1 MDVLNRIARQFQELF
16 SRMTPSQRGTLIVVP
31 LLVVA
36 AFAMLLW
43 SQPGAS
49 YTALS
54 WGKVFSTDELMKTE
68 QALIEANLTGF
79 RREGQRIMVPAGE
92 ADRYNAALLEFD
104 AMPADMGAE
113 LLRKFENLGPFST
126 DRQRQDMKEALLLQ
140 ELQRMIMAVP
150 DIEHARVGIAS
161 SGRPNSWSRKNHVT
175 ANVTVRPRAGR
186 ELSQRL
192 VTSLRAAVSSMVPD
206 LKPSDVT
213 IFDVVNAVSYT
224 GESTDDPFNSG
235 PVNRI
240 RELTRQY
247 EQQIQKDLSYI
258 PGVGVTVHVDVDNL
272 KSSVTRSQVVDPKK
286 SADVYS
292 SEFST
297 TDNVQQ
303 RPPKGEAGLRANQ
316 PGALAA
322 AAAPERTRQL
332 NESGTN
338 AIRGVSFEVT
348 EKALIAAMPKAVQVS
363 VKIPRDYYREIA
375 DQRTAAGEKDPAR
388 TDALQI
394 EQDVLAN
401 VQKSVARLIPTGS
414 PVDAITVTS
423 FERVETNAADTPIV
437 WSIRITELVRQWGGP
452 AGMVLLALAA
462 LVILRR
468 QMKSLP
474 AEASSMASA
483 AGLSAGQTIPGMPGA
498 VTAPATMEEIVLKDM
513 PKRELIQNLARDNP
527 EMTANVI
534 GKWLQAAK

>member
-1 MDVLNRIARQFQELF
+1 MDVLNRTARQFQDLF
-16 SRMTPSQRGTLIVVP
+16 SRMTASQRGTLIVVP

-54 WGKVFSTDELMKTE
+54 WGKIFSTEELMKTE
-68 QALIEANLTGF
+68 QALIQAGLTDF
-79 RREGQRIMVPAGE
+79 RREGQRIMVPASDS
-92 ADRYNAALLEFD
+92 DRYNAALLEFD
-104 AMPADMGAE
+104 AMPADMGSE
-113 LLRKFENLGPFST
+113 LIRKFENLGPFST

-161 SGRPNSWSRKNHVT
+161 SGRPSSWSRKSHVT

-192 VTSLRAAVSSMVPD
+192 VASLRAAVSSMVPD

-297 TDNVQQ
+297 SDNVQQ

-332 NESGTN
+332 NETGTN
-338 AIRGVSFEVT
+338 SIRGVSFEVT
-348 EKALIAAMPKAVQVS
+348 EKELIAAMPKSVQVS

-375 DQRTAAGEKDPAR
+375 DQRTAAGEKDPTR
-388 TDALQI
+388 TDAVQI
-394 EQDVLAN
+394 EQDVLAS

-423 FERVETNAADTPIV
+423 FERVTTNTADTPIP
-437 WSIRITELVRQWGGP
+437 WSDRVTVLLRQWGGP
-452 AGMVLLALAA
+452 AGMVLMALGA

-474 AEASSMASA
+474 ADASSVADAAS
-483 AGLSAGQTIPGMPGA
+483 LSAGRTIPGMSGSA
-498 VTAPATMEEIVLKDM
+498 AAPPPLEEIVLKDM

-534 GKWLQAAK
+534 NKWLQAAK

>member
-1 MDVLNRIARQFQELF
+1 MDVLNRTARQFQDLF
-16 SRMTPSQRGTLIVVP
+16 SRMTASQRGTLIVVP

-54 WGKVFSTDELMKTE
+54 WGKIFSTEELMKTE
-68 QALIEANLTGF
+68 QALIQAGLTDF
-79 RREGQRIMVPAGE
+79 RREGQRIMVPASDS
-92 ADRYNAALLEFD
+92 DRYNAALLEFD
-104 AMPADMGAE
+104 AMPADMGSE
-113 LLRKFENLGPFST
+113 LIRKFENLGPFST

-161 SGRPNSWSRKNHVT
+161 SGRPSSWSRKSHVT

-224 GESTDDPFNSG
+224 GESTDDPFHSG

-272 KSSVTRSQVVDPKK
+272 KSSVTRSQTVDPKK

-292 SEFST
+292 SEFTT

-322 AAAPERTRQL
+322 SAAPERTRQL
-332 NESGTN
+332 NETGTN
-338 AIRGVSFEVT
+338 SIRGVSFEVT
-348 EKALIAAMPKAVQVS
+348 EKELIAAMPKSVQVS

-375 DQRTAAGEKDPAR
+375 DQRTAAGEKDPTR
-388 TDALQI
+388 TDAVQI
-394 EQDVLAN
+394 EQDVLAS

-423 FERVETNAADTPIV
+423 FERVTTGTADTPIP
-437 WSIRITELVRQWGGP
+437 WSDRITVLLRQWGGP
-452 AGMVLLALAA
+452 AVMALLALGA

-468 QMKSLP
+468 QMTSLP
-474 AEASSMASA
+474 ADASSVADAAS
-483 AGLSAGQTIPGMPGA
+483 LSAGRTIPGMGGSA
-498 VTAPATMEEIVLKDM
+498 AAAPPLDEIVLKDM

-534 GKWLQAAK
+534 NKWLQAAK

>member
-1 MDVLNRIARQFQELF
+1 MDVLNRTARQFQDLF
-16 SRMTPSQRGTLIVVP
+16 SRMTASQRGTLIVVP

-54 WGKVFSTDELMKTE
+54 WGKIFSTEELMKTE
-68 QALIEANLTGF
+68 QALIQAGLTDF
-79 RREGQRIMVPAGE
+79 RREGQRIMVPASDS
-92 ADRYNAALLEFD
+92 DRYNAALLEFD

-113 LLRKFENLGPFST
+113 LIRKFENLGPFST

-161 SGRPNSWSRKNHVT
+161 SGRPSSWSRKSHVT

-192 VTSLRAAVSSMVPD
+192 VSSIRAAVSSMVPD

-272 KSSVTRSQVVDPKK
+272 KSSVTRSQTVDPKK
-286 SADVYS
+286 SADVYT
-292 SEFST
+292 SEFT
-297 TDNVQQ
+297 TSDNVQQ

-322 AAAPERTRQL
+322 SAAPERTRQL
-332 NESGTN
+332 NETGTN
-338 AIRGVSFEVT
+338 SIRGVSFEVT
-348 EKALIAAMPKAVQVS
+348 EKELIAAMPKSVQVS

-375 DQRTAAGEKDPAR
+375 DQRTAAGEKDPTR
-388 TDALQI
+388 TDAVQI
-394 EQDVLAN
+394 EQDVLAS

-423 FERVETNAADTPIV
+423 FERVTTSPADTPIP
-437 WSIRITELVRQWGGP
+437 WSDRVTVLLRQWGGP
-452 AGMVLLALAA
+452 AGMVLMALGA

-474 AEASSMASA
+474 ADASSVADAAS
-483 AGLSAGQTIPGMPGA
+483 LSAGRTIPGMSGSA
-498 VTAPATMEEIVLKDM
+498 AAPTPLEEIVLKDM

-534 GKWLQAAK
+534 NKWLQAAK

>member
-1 MDVLNRIARQFQELF
+1 MDVLNRTARQFRELF

-92 ADRYNAALLEFD
+92 ADRYNAALLEYD
-104 AMPADMGAE
+104 AMPEDMGSE

-150 DIEHARVGIAS
+150 DIEHARVGIAN
-161 SGRPNSWSRKNHVT
+161 SGRPSSWSRKSHVT

-224 GESTDDPFNSG
+224 GESPDDPFNSG

-292 SEFST
+292 SEFTT

-322 AAAPERTRQL
+322 SAAPERTRQL
-332 NESGTN
+332 NETGTN

-375 DQRTAAGEKDPAR
+375 DQRTAAGEKDPTR
-388 TDALQI
+388 TDAVQI
-394 EQDVLAN
+394 EQEVLAS

-414 PVDAITVTS
+414 PVEAITVTS
-423 FERVETNAADTPIV
+423 FERVATDAADPPIV
-437 WSIRITELVRQWGGP
+437 WSIRVTDLIRQWGGP

-468 QMKSLP
+468 QMKTLP
-474 AEASSMASA
+474 AEASSMADA
-483 AGLSAGQTIPGMPGA
+483 AGLTAGQTIPGMPGA
-498 VTAPATMEEIVLKDM
+498 VTAPAPLEEIVLKDM

-534 GKWLQAAK
+534 GKWLQAVK